1 MRKNNKKLVNF
12 NIHDLHRVEI
22 FLDSG
27 GDKVNNVEL
36 SPLFIE
42 TFIRQHYLPSTC
54 ASICFVSDHNSPL

>member
-12 NIHDLHRVEI
+12 NIHDLHGVEI

-42 TFIRQHYLPSTC
+42 TFIR
-54 ASICFVSDHNSPL
+54 